1 MSSCH
6 CPRATSERER
16 ESGEVFASFQSPTV
30 FTAHTRWT
38 RFCLQTCVEE
48 VSSQSHSSETV
59 SQGKVGGLV
68 GISFP
73 WQGAAHKSQTSNRTL
88 SKAVL
93 PCSAHPQCSQRDQ
106 TTSRVP
112 LFKKRSPYADASAA
126 CWLLPHVAATYWGPL
141 TWHGAPCRIHPV
153 CCKSLLLVRPTTG
166 RRTVVKDSVPFR
178 LGAACLRF
186 VGRPRTCTTLTAAC

>member
-112 LFKKRSPYADASAA
+112 LFKKRSYLARPSRPLALLMLVLSAA
-126 CWLLPHVAATYWGPL
+126 DQANSWKRRRAGKKKQPAARQSNYMGWLLWSNSR
-141 TWHGAPCRIHPV
+141 C
-153 CCKSLLLVRPTTG
+153 
-166 RRTVVKDSVPFR
+166 
-178 LGAACLRF
+178 
-186 VGRPRTCTTLTAAC
+186 